1 MLPGSEKK
9 LNKLKNL
16 YLFYFIFLWI
26 SSVLTALDPQK
37 AITQYKL
44 DIWTVE
50 RGFPQ
55 NSVLAIVQTHDGYI
69 WTGTFDGLVRFD
81 GVRFKV
87 FNKNNTKQLKSNV
100 IRALCEDR
108 NGNLWIGTDE
118 GLSCLKSKDGKF
130 TTYSPEEERTL
141 NEISSI
147 IEDQDGTLWIGTFN
161 SGVTCL
167 KNDKF
172 TTYTTRDGLASNVVC
187 SLHEDK
193 QGNLWIGTRAGITI
207 RTPSG
212 RFISV
217 IEQVGLSSSY
227 ILSFCEKASGELW
240 IGTTKGLYRIKDQTF
255 THYGINDGLPNPKI
269 VSLYEDSDQ
278 NFWLGT
284 DGSGLV
290 RMKGG
295 KFHTFS
301 LNDGMACGFVY
312 PICEDREG
320 SLWLGTLEGGLHRLS
335 DTKFTTYTAKEGLA
349 HDHVNCIYEDRGG
362 NIWIGTDGGVNWLKD
377 GELTLEY
384 TTRKGLLSN
393 IVHSILEDREGGVW
407 IGTEEGLHRFKGGIL
422 STFTTKNGLSHNT
435 IFYLLEDK
443 QGAIWIGTT
452 NGLNQFHKGKFS
464 IFTKKEGLLDN
475 TVTYIYEDR
484 AGNLWI
490 VITRKGLNRLKDG
503 KCTAYTTKEGLV
515 NNDVECVYEDEEG
528 VLYIGTRGGLSLRV
542 KEKFTNVTTQSGLI
556 DNHVNYILKDD
567 MGNLWLAGRTGISQ
581 VSKKELMD
589 FDMGKIDKIH
599 PVTYNERD
607 GMKSRWCKNSGE
619 KTRDGRLWFATDKG
633 VVMIDPAKI
642 ERNTLPPSVII
653 EELIVDGEQVDLSG
667 PHSQKGEPLVI
678 PPGKKRL
685 EFYYTGLSFVK
696 PRQMRFKL
704 KLEGYDRDWVDAGN
718 ARSNIYTGLSPGKY
732 IFKVIAC
739 NSDGVWNQTGASFSF
754 YIKPYFYQ
762 TLWFYIFVTLIV
774 LLTVFS
780 GFRFRVRQLKSRERK
795 LTELVGLRTKE
806 LNEQTLELE
815 KAHIKLQ
822 MSKQII
828 EEKNRNILA
837 SIQYARKI
845 QQAILPTD
853 DRMRRV
859 LKDYFVIYK
868 PRDIVSG
875 DFYWFTQSGDTLFI
889 AAVDCTGHGV
899 PGAFLSLIGNM
910 ELNEIVNEKFV
921 SDPAQFLLY
930 MDLGIRRTLQ
940 QEKGEN
946 RSDEGM
952 GVGMEVGLCMIDL
965 RKGRLTFAGA
975 RRPLYYIKNSEFFEI
990 KGDRKSIGGRQKEE
1004 NPAFTNHKID
1014 IQSETI
1020 IYLTTDG
1027 FADQNNWKNKKY
1039 GSLRLKRFLQANTHL
1054 SMGRQ
1059 KEALLEELNAHQG
1072 TEEQRDDITII
1083 GIKLKVKSG

>member
-1 MLPGSEKK
+1 MNKELKK
-9 LNKLKNL
+9 GLK
-16 YLFYFIFLWI
+16 YLFLFYLIFLWL
-26 SSVLTALDPQK
+26 SSTLTALDPQK

-55 NSVLAIVQTHDGYI
+55 NSVLAIVQTRDGYI

-100 IRALCEDR
+100 VRALCEDSK
-108 NGNLWIGTDE
+108 GNLWIGTDG

-130 TTYSPEEERTL
+130 AAYSPKEKRAL

-147 IEDQDGTLWIGTFN
+147 IEDQKGILWVGTFN

-167 KNDKF
+167 EDGKF
-172 TTYTTRDGLASNVVC
+172 TTYTTRDGLVSNFVR
-187 SLHEDK
+187 SIHEDK
-193 QGNLWIGTRAGITI
+193 QGNLWIGTRSGITK

-212 RFISV
+212 KFISLTRP
-217 IEQVGLSSSY
+217 IGLSGNY
-227 ILSFCEKASGELW
+227 ILSFKKKKKGKLW
-240 IGTTKGLYRIKDQTF
+240 IGTNNGLYRMKNQTF
-255 THYGINDGLPNPKI
+255 THFGINDGLPNPKI

-290 RMKGG
+290 RMKEG

-301 LNDGMACGFVY
+301 PDDGLACGFVY

-320 SLWLGTLEGGLHRLS
+320 SLWLGTLDGGLHRLR
-335 DTKFTTYTAKEGLA
+335 DTKFTTYTTKEGLA
-349 HDHVNCIYEDRGG
+349 HDYVNCIHEDRAG
-362 NIWIGTDGGVNWLKD
+362 NIWIGTDGGVNRLKD
-377 GELTLEY
+377 GKLTLEY
-384 TTRKGLLSN
+384 TNRKGLLSN
-393 IVHSILEDREGGVW
+393 IVHFILEDRNGGLWV
-407 IGTEEGLHRFKGGIL
+407 GTKEGLHRFKDGNVD
-422 STFTTKNGLSHNT
+422 TFTMRNGLYNKRIDSL
-435 IFYLLEDK
+435 IEDK
-443 QGAIWIGTT
+443 FGAIWIASQQYLSRFDKGSFTTFPGKEKLFNHDIWCIHEDREGSLWIGTGGS
-452 NGLNQFHKGKFS
+452 GLHRLKNGKF
-464 IFTKKEGLLDN
+464 
-475 TVTYIYEDR
+475 
-484 AGNLWI
+484 
-490 VITRKGLNRLKDG
+490 
-503 KCTAYTTKEGLV
+503 TAYTSREGLADNSV
-515 NNDVECVYEDEEG
+515 ICIYEYNDG
-528 VLYIGTRGGLSLRV
+528 ILYIGTEGGLSLRV
-542 KEKFTNVTTQSGLI
+542 NETFTNVTTQSGLI
-556 DNHVNYILKDD
+556 DNPVNYILKDD
-567 MGNLWLAGRTGISQ
+567 MGNFWLSGRTGISQ
-581 VSKKELMD
+581 VSEKELMD
-589 FDMGKIDKIH
+589 FASGKIDKIH

-619 KTRDGRLWFATDKG
+619 KTRDGKLWFATNKG

-642 ERNTLPPSVII
+642 KRNTLPPSVII
-653 EELIVDGEQVDLSG
+653 EELIVDGEQVDISG
-667 PHSQKGEPLVI
+667 SYSHKREPVVI

-732 IFKVIAC
+732 IFKVNAC
-739 NSDGVWNQTGASFSF
+739 NSDGAWNQTGASFSF

-762 TLWFYIFVTLIV
+762 TTWFYIFVTLIV
-774 LLTVFS
+774 LITVFS
-780 GFRFRVRQLKSRERK
+780 GFLFRVRQLKSRERK
-795 LTELVGLRTKE
+795 LTELVGLRTQE
-806 LNEQTLELE
+806 LNAQTLELE
-815 KAHIKLQ
+815 KAHINLQ

-853 DRMRRV
+853 DRMKKV

-875 DFYWFTQSGDTLFI
+875 DFYWFTRSGDTLFI

-930 MDLGIRRTLQ
+930 MNLGIRRTLQ
-940 QEKGEN
+940 QEKEEN
-946 RSDEGM
+946 KIDEGM
-952 GVGMEVGLCMIDL
+952 GMEVGLCMIDL
-965 RKGRLTFAGA
+965 RKSKLIFAGA

-990 KGDRKSIGGRQKEE
+990 KGDRKSIGGRKKEE
-1004 NPAFTNHKID
+1004 HLTFTNHEID
-1014 IQSETI
+1014 IQSEI
-1020 IYLTTDG
+1020 IVYLTTDG
-1027 FADQNNWKNKKY
+1027 FVDQNDSKNKKY
-1039 GSLRLKRFLQANTHL
+1039 GSRRLKRFLQTHAHL
-1054 SMGRQ
+1054 SMDRQ
-1059 KEALLEELNAHQG
+1059 KEALLEELNTHQG

-1083 GIKLKVKSG
+1083 GIKLKVKSD